1 MKVFVTGATGFVGSA
16 VLQELFKAGHEVTG
30 LARSDRAAE
39 LLTEAGA
46 AVHRGSLEDTDSL
59 RQAAREADGIIHLGF
74 IHDFSNYEAAA
85 EIDRLAIE
93 AMGSELEGTDK
104 PIVLTS
110 GALMVASG
118 RVATEED
125 QASAHATRHS
135 ETAAQA
141 LVQRGVNA
149 SVIRLA
155 PSVHDVGDHGFV
167 HTLITIA
174 RSKGI
179 SAYIGDGTNRWC
191 AVHRLDAAVLFR
203 KALEH
208 AAAGTMLHGVDEEAI
223 PFREIAEVI
232 GQELGLP
239 VVSISA
245 DEASEHFGW
254 IYFAVTAD
262 APVSSK
268 LTRERMDWTP
278 VHHGLIADLKQ
289 GHYFEQD

>member
-16 VLQELFKAGHEVTG
+16 VLKELIQAGHEVTG
-30 LARSDRAAE
+30 LARSDKAVK
-39 LLTEAGA
+39 LLTEAGV

-74 IHDFSNYEAAA
+74 IHDFSDYTAAA

-118 RVATEED
+118 HVATEED
-125 QASAHATRHS
+125 KATAHATRHS
-135 ETAAQA
+135 ETAAHT
-141 LVQRGVNA
+141 LVQRGVKA

-174 RSKGI
+174 RSKGV

-203 KALEH
+203 KALER
-208 AAAGTMLHGVDEEAI
+208 AAAGTMLHGIDEEAI

-239 VVSISA
+239 VASISA
-245 DEASEHFGW
+245 DEAAEHFGW
-254 IYFAVTAD
+254 IHFAVAAD

-268 LTRERMDWTP
+268 LTREWMDWTP

-289 GHYFEQD
+289 EHYFTEA